1 MAAAVLDCLILARIR
16 LIAAASLALLAALAL
31 AASGRSASVG
41 PDVSVAVSG
50 SPGSVTLGHYVAYAV
65 TVHNG
70 AKNNVTHL
78 ALSAPTTGSTSP
90 FPLAYVSA
98 STSNGAC
105 STPPALPVTCSF
117 GSLASGADARV
128 TFIFR
133 TPAAIPATGAA
144 AVFTA
149 QASFDEGPN
158 DQNAS
163 HGDTNVGSTT
173 TTLGALGS
181 DFVVGFVPFAL
192 GDELGTGGDL
202 NGAAGGNPQKTSLSV
217 PGGSAAGL
225 GAVGTVQE
233 VSHPATDTTS
243 DCASGFSCFG
253 QTSFVTMPGLFS
265 TAAPLALG
273 FRFDAAELPPG
284 MTAKKLRMVHDGA
297 LVPLCTVPGVLSPG
311 PTCQS
316 STQTFDDKDLGAL
329 LLSQTNG
336 SYRP

>member
-1 MAAAVLDCLILARIR
+1 VLDCRILARIR
-16 LIAAASLALLAALAL
+16 LIAAAVVALVAALAL
-31 AASGRSASVG
+31 AAAGRPASPG
-41 PDVSVAVSG
+41 PNISVSVAG
-50 SPGSVTLGHYVAYAV
+50 SPGNVTLGHYVSYAV

-90 FPLAYVSA
+90 FPLSYVSV
-98 STSNGAC
+98 STSNGTC
-105 STPPALPVTCSF
+105 SAPPALPVSCSF
-117 GSLASGADARV
+117 GSLPSGADARV
-128 TFIFR
+128 TFLFR
-133 TPAAIPATGAA
+133 APAAIPATGAA

-149 QASFDEGPN
+149 QASFDEGPS

-163 HGDTNVGSTT
+163 HGDTNVGSASTG
-173 TTLGALGS
+173 LGALGS
-181 DFVVGFVPFAL
+181 DFVTGFVPFSL
-192 GDELGTGGDL
+192 GDELATGGEL

-243 DCASGFSCFG
+243 DCAAGFSCFG
-253 QTSFVTMPGLFS
+253 QTSFVTMPGFFS
-265 TAAPLALG
+265 SAAPLVLS
-273 FRFDAAELPPG
+273 FRFDASEVPPG
-284 MTAKKLRMVHDGA
+284 MNAKKLRMVHDGA

-316 STQTFDDKDLGAL
+316 STQTFDDKDLGVL